1 MAKLEFKKFD
11 LLLKSARHQ
20 FLVKTKNGIYFITP
34 QNYSSYNEKGFIAKH
49 ESSGKVEIMFFED
62 VVEIIIDSKKFMYN

>member
-11 LLLKSARHQ
+11 LLLKTARHQ
-20 FLVKTKNGIYFITP
+20 FLVKTRNGIYFINP
-34 QNYSSYNEKGFIAKH
+34 HSYSSFNEKGFIARH
-49 ESSGKVEIMFFED
+49 ETSGKVEIMFFED